1 MSIDIKGTV
10 THIGETQTLGSK
22 GFQKR
27 CFVVKTDEKYAQEIE
42 IEATK
47 ERIAD
52 LDSMQV
58 GSQVAVSANLKGR
71 RWDGPNGTKYF
82 VSLEAWRIQS
92 DKGQSASPPSQSSGG
107 GSAQDDIPFRAMK

>member
-10 THIGETQTLGSK
+10 THIGETQTIGAR

-27 CFVVKTDEKYAQEIE
+27 CFVLKTEGQYPQELE

-47 ERIAD
+47 ERIQQ
-52 LDSMQV
+52 LDSMGPGDV
-58 GSQVAVSANLKGR
+58 ITTAVNIKGR

-82 VSLEAWRIQS
+82 VSLEAWKINVDS
-92 DKGQSASPPSQSSGG
+92 KGAAHPSAG
-107 GSAQDDIPFRAMK
+107 GSAQDDIPFRAIK